1 MKKAY
6 AKPIATKVDFE
17 YEDNVIAQ
25 SAGGDTG
32 TQGRPTHPTD
42 CQYISSSTCTLV
54 HSLGH
59 TCEIEPQS
67 LNLYL

>member
-6 AKPIATKVDFE
+6 AKPTATKVDFK

-32 TQGRPTHPTD
+32 THGRPTHPEH
-42 CQYISSSTCTLV
+42 CQYTSWDTCLQIYSSDHNCQT
-54 HSLGH
+54 
-59 TCEIEPQS
+59 EPQS